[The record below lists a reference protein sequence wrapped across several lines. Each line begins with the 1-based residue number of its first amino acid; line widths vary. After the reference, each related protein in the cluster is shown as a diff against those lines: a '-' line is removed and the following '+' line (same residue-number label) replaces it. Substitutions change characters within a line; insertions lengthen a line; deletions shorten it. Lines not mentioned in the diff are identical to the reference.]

1 MPSELRQGSAQMRG
15 WRESSRTIPLED
27 VGAVVLSSFKATLTS
42 NLLIELA
49 RKRIG
54 FVLCESYR
62 PAVLLLPADRA
73 TDTALLRH
81 LADMPARLRN
91 RLWQKT
97 LDAKC
102 GNQTALAQVWNP
114 HHPAIAELKRM
125 AVTEKTAREAECARL
140 FWSVFADTWANSDF
154 RRGRHEEGLI
164 TSSTMRT
171 LFCCLAYCNISLRWG
186 WIPASAFF
194 INPGNMRRLWLMI

>member
-1 MPSELRQGSAQMRG
+1 MSYHILSIDACTCHLSCDKGQLRCVDG
-15 WRESSRTIPLED
+15 ENPPRTIPLED
-27 VGAVVLSSFKATLTS
+27 VGVVVLSSFKATLTS

-102 GNQTALAQVWNP
+102 GNQMALAQAWNP
-114 HHPAIAELKRM
+114 HHPAIVELKRM

-140 FWSVFADTWANSDF
+140 FLS
-154 RRGRHEEGLI
+154 LI
-164 TSSTMRT
+164 H
-171 LFCCLAYCNISLRWG
+171 I
-186 WIPASAFF
+186 
-194 INPGNMRRLWLMI
+194 